1 MVVAHDNDRDINSG
15 IDSGDLLA
23 DIRRIAESVPD
34 PELVVVTVGD
44 LGIIR
49 DVRRDGASVEIDVT
63 PTYSACPA
71 TLAIELA
78 IETAVA
84 EAGHDV
90 RVRRVLAPAWTTD
103 WITPAGREKLKD
115 AGIAPPLRQA
125 ASRADSRA
133 DSRAHAQV
141 DSQADDDAYFAR
153 PQVACPRC
161 DSLDTAELSA
171 FGATACKA
179 QYRCLSCREPF
190 DYFKCL

>member
-1 MVVAHDNDRDINSG
+1 MVVAPRMDPEIDTNIDRDDG
-15 IDSGDLLA
+15 LA
-23 DIRRIAESVPD
+23 AVRHIAESVPD

-49 DVRRDGASVEIDVT
+49 DLRRDGASVEIDVT

-84 EAGHDV
+84 AAGYEA

-103 WITPAGREKLKD
+103 WITLAGRAKLKD
-115 AGIAPPLRQA
+115 AGIAPPLR
-125 ASRADSRA
+125 RAGSE
-133 DSRAHAQV
+133 V
-141 DSQADDDAYFAR
+141 DDDAYFAR

-161 DSLDTAELSA
+161 DSLDTTELSA

>member
-1 MVVAHDNDRDINSG
+1 MVAARDIDRDIG
-15 IDSGDLLA
+15 RDDVLA

-34 PELVVVTVGD
+34 PELVVVNVGD

-49 DVRRDGASVEIDVT
+49 DLRRDGHAVEIDVT

-84 EAGHDV
+84 AAGHEA

-103 WITPAGREKLKD
+103 WITPAGRVKLKQ
-115 AGIAPPLRQA
+115 AGIAPPS
-125 ASRADSRA
+125 SRGDGSGSH
-133 DSRAHAQV
+133 D
-141 DSQADDDAYFAR
+141 YFAR

-161 DSLDTAELSA
+161 DSLDTTELSA

-179 QYRCLSCREPF
+179 QYRCLSCHEPF

>member
-1 MVVAHDNDRDINSG
+1 MHDLS
-15 IDSGDLLA
+15 LA
-23 DIRRIAESVPD
+23 TVRAIAEAVPD

-49 DVRRDGASVEIDVT
+49 DVRRDGGVVEIDVT

-84 EAGHDV
+84 KAGYDV

-103 WITPAGREKLKD
+103 WITQAGRAKLRR
-115 AGIAPPLRQA
+115 AGIAPPIR
-125 ASRADSRA
+125 RADGGQ
-133 DSRAHAQV
+133 DGGE
-141 DSQADDDAYFAR
+141 YFAR

-161 DSLDTAELSA
+161 ESLDTAELSA

>member
-1 MVVAHDNDRDINSG
+1 MVVAHDIDRDINSG

-84 EAGHDV
+84 EAGHDGSS
-90 RVRRVLAPAWTTD
+90 R
-103 WITPAGREKLKD
+103 PAG
-115 AGIAPPLRQA
+115 Q
-125 ASRADSRA
+125 S
-133 DSRAHAQV
+133 
-141 DSQADDDAYFAR
+141 
-153 PQVACPRC
+153 
-161 DSLDTAELSA
+161 
-171 FGATACKA
+171 
-179 QYRCLSCREPF
+179 
-190 DYFKCL
+190 

>member
-1 MVVAHDNDRDINSG
+1 MVAVRDID
-15 IDSGDLLA
+15 IDSEIGNDISGGPVLA
-23 DIRRIAESVPD
+23 EIRRIAESVPD

-49 DVRRDGASVEIDVT
+49 DVRCDGASVEIDVT

-84 EAGHDV
+84 AAGHDA

-103 WITPAGREKLKD
+103 WITPAGREKLKQ
-115 AGIAPPLRQA
+115 AGIAPPLRRA
-125 ASRADSRA
+125 AVPADEG
-133 DSRAHAQV
+133 D
-141 DSQADDDAYFAR
+141 YFAR
-153 PQVACPRC
+153 PQVTCPRC
-161 DSLDTAELSA
+161 DSLDTTELSA

>member
-1 MVVAHDNDRDINSG
+1 MVAAAGRSADAGVAAVRE
-15 IDSGDLLA
+15 
-23 DIRRIAESVPD
+23 IAEAVPD

-49 DVRRDGASVEIDVT
+49 DIRADAAGVEIDVT

-84 EAGHDV
+84 AAGHQV
-90 RVRRVLAPAWTTD
+90 RVRRVLDPAWTTD
-103 WITPAGREKLKD
+103 WITAPGRAKLKA
-115 AGIAPPLRQA
+115 AGIAPPAPR
-125 ASRADSRA
+125 
-133 DSRAHAQV
+133 
-141 DSQADDDAYFAR
+141 SQQDDGGYFAR
-153 PQVACPRC
+153 PVVACPSC
-161 DSLDTAELSA
+161 DSLDTVELAA

-179 QYRCLSCREPF
+179 QYRCRSCHEPF